1 MSSAAGQLHEAVFKA
16 LAADTALLADL
27 GPNRLFDQVPE
38 RSAFPYLV
46 LGRQLTSDWSTA
58 TEDGEAIVFF
68 IHIWTDEKGRA
79 DLLLLEGHVKRIL
92 DAPLPDMAD
101 HHLVNLRFQLG
112 EHRRD
117 RNSRHRQGVLRFRG
131 VTEPR

>member
-16 LAADTALLADL
+16 LAADADLLAEL
-27 GPNRLFDQVPE
+27 GPGRLFDQVPE
-38 RSAFPYLV
+38 RAAFPYIV

-58 TEDGEAIVFF
+58 TEDGEVIVFF
-68 IHIWTDEKGRA
+68 VHIWTDEKGRGQ
-79 DLLLLEGHVKRIL
+79 LSKLEAHVKRVL
-92 DAPLPDMAD
+92 AADLPAMANTE
-101 HHLVNLRFQLG
+101 LVNLRFQLG

>member
-16 LAADTALLADL
+16 LAADAELLAEL

-38 RSAFPYLV
+38 RSAFPYIV
-46 LGRQLTSDWSTA
+46 LGRQLISDWSTA

-68 IHIWTDEKGRA
+68 VHIWTDEKGRTQ
-79 DLLLLEGHVKRIL
+79 LSRLEAHTKRIL
-92 DAPLPDMAD
+92 STTLPDMAD

-112 EHRRD
+112 EHRRG